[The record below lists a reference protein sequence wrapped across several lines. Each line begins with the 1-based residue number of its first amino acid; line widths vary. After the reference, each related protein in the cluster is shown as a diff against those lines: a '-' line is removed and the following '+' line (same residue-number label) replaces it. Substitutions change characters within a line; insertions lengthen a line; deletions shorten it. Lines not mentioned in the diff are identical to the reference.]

1 VPVRTDRTK
10 ARWYRRDDVRRL
22 RLRLPCAAISAVTRR
37 IRKAGLRTAEVGGAA
52 TQVAA
57 SSIITRYA
65 NCQGSE
71 GDGEVTRERLSLN
84 TSALDR
90 VATAETAVAG
100 GRPDP
105 QSAPRRSPEAHQGQD
120 GHAAEEPR

>member
-10 ARWYRRDDVRRL
+10 ARWYRRDGVRRL

-37 IRKAGLRTAEVGGAA
+37 IRKAGLR
-52 TQVAA
+52 
-57 SSIITRYA
+57 
-65 NCQGSE
+65 
-71 GDGEVTRERLSLN
+71 LSLH

-100 GRPDP
+100 GRPATGT
-105 QSAPRRSPEAHQGQD
+105 SAVTGGSPR
-120 GHAAEEPR
+120 PRWACGRGATV